1 MDPVSVGCICVGSS
15 RCLVWLLRVNQSR
28 SRTDAQEFR
37 NSIYNVLGI
46 TFDNQTIQVMMQYMD
61 ADGDG

>member
-1 MDPVSVGCICVGSS
+1 M
-15 RCLVWLLRVNQSR
+15 
-28 SRTDAQEFR
+28 RTDAQEFR
-37 NSIYNVLGI
+37 NSIYEVLGI